1 MAAVPRVSADHLE
14 ARRDEIVRAALRR
27 FAEDGFHATSVRDVI
42 QESGLSA
49 GAVYNYFPS
58 KAELIAGA
66 VERILEQL
74 TGALDEAVAGDT
86 EQSPTEAAAGVLRHV
101 LPVVEADGV
110 DYTRIAVTAWAEA
123 LRDPAVSAIAERV
136 YGTVRRGLAQL
147 VVRWRDAGHL
157 PEDVDV
163 EALAQVL
170 LSTLMGFVVQ
180 HAVLGDVDLD
190 GYATALALLLP
201 RRSGA

>member
-1 MAAVPRVSADHLE
+1 
-14 ARRDEIVRAALRR
+14 
-27 FAEDGFHATSVRDVI
+27 VRDVI
-42 QESGLSA
+42 SESGLSA
-49 GAVYNYFPS
+49 GAVYSYFPS
-58 KAELIAGA
+58 KAELIAAA
-66 VERILEQL
+66 VERILQRL
-74 TGALDEAVAGDT
+74 TGALDAAVAGDADR
-86 EQSPTEAAAGVLRHV
+86 SPTEDAAGVLRNV
-101 LPVVEADGV
+101 LPALEADGV

-123 LRDPAVSAIAERV
+123 LRDPAVRVIAEEV

-147 VVRWRDAGHL
+147 VFRWRDAGHL
-157 PEDVDV
+157 PADVDV

-190 GYATALALLLP
+190 RYATALALLLP

>member
-1 MAAVPRVSADHLE
+1 MPRVSADHLE
-14 ARRDEIVRAALRR
+14 ARRDEIIRAALRR

-42 QESGLSA
+42 EESGLSA

-58 KAELIAGA
+58 KAELIAAA
-66 VERILEQL
+66 VERILQRL
-74 TGALDEAVAGDT
+74 TGALDSAVASDVDR
-86 EQSPTEAAAGVLRHV
+86 SPTEAAAGVLRHV
-101 LPVVEADGV
+101 LPALEADGV

-123 LRDPAVSAIAERV
+123 LRDPAVRAIAEQV

-157 PEDVDV
+157 PDDVDV

-201 RRSGA
+201 RQSGA

>member
-1 MAAVPRVSADHLE
+1 MPRVSADHLE
-14 ARRDEIVRAALRR
+14 ARRDEIIRAALRR

-42 QESGLSA
+42 EESGLSA

-66 VERILEQL
+66 VERILQRL
-74 TGALDEAVAGDT
+74 TGALDSAVASDADR
-86 EQSPTEAAAGVLRHV
+86 SPTEATAGVLRHV
-101 LPVVEADGV
+101 LHDLDADGV

-123 LRDPAVSAIAERV
+123 LRDPAVRAIAERV
-136 YGTVRRGLAQL
+136 YGTVRRGLVQL

-157 PEDVDV
+157 PDDVDV
-163 EALAQVL
+163 EALARVL
-170 LSTLMGFVVQ
+170 LSTLMGFIVQ
-180 HAVLGDVDLD
+180 RAVLDDVDLD
-190 GYATALALLLP
+190 SYATALALLLP